1 MVHLSG
7 SQILVS
13 WPGVLILTGHISQ
26 EIMRICLNTQY
37 LWSFFLW
44 DSFIGEPS
52 VINSLGQRFCEWD
65 WLASFPFFNFL
76 TNDTWCSINTHS
88 LQRCNWK
95 ILQEIR
101 VYIRIIHVGR
111 NRPYTKHEASSALP
125 SLSPS
130 KLNTK
135 SLCKVMLFI
144 AWPWFPPV
152 LYLDLIFSSFYKWI
166 VPSSPKYSQKAYME
180 NWYSEWW
187 LSFCNELKK
196 KTTKQNTSTYMWCG
210 EKGLELRVILE
221 EGFSLTYK
229 RSHFFVRQM
238 NRNIITLSWNN
249 SNPCTFSLL

>member
-1 MVHLSG
+1 MEYLRVLVLG
-7 SQILVS
+7 SFIWITNFSFLAWRSV
-13 WPGVLILTGHISQ
+13 LTGHISQ

-101 VYIRIIHVGR
+101 VYIRIIHVGC

-166 VPSSPKYSQKAYME
+166 VPFSPKYSQKAYME

-196 KTTKQNTSTYMWCG
+196 KQQNKTPVLICG
-210 EKGLELRVILE
+210 VGRKG
-221 EGFSLTYK
+221 
-229 RSHFFVRQM
+229 
-238 NRNIITLSWNN
+238 
-249 SNPCTFSLL
+249 